1 MPPGPS
7 EAFFC
12 VGIDAPLPQP
22 IAAKMPHWGD
32 GRFEVAIEAMKRQR
46 LGLAAL
52 TLVSQTGCFGK
63 FALVRAV

>member
-1 MPPGPS
+1 
-7 EAFFC
+7 
-12 VGIDAPLPQP
+12 
-22 IAAKMPHWGD
+22 
-32 GRFEVAIEAMKRQR
+32 MKRQR